1 MASNNALSKI
11 GIKAKYRPD
20 YGALKDWAGSNAAS
34 CLPEFPSP
42 RELRAK
48 GTRAREDSIIM
59 SQNNRQI
66 KASNLRRP
74 ASASPFSPL
83 RGQANYR
90 RAWDIEKPADLND
103 QERF

>member
-1 MASNNALSKI
+1 M
-11 GIKAKYRPD
+11 Y
-20 YGALKDWAGSNAAS
+20 S
-34 CLPEFPSP
+34 CANYSRGCRGRVNTPGGKC
-42 RELRAK
+42 A
-48 GTRAREDSIIM
+48 TCV
-59 SQNNRQI
+59 
-66 KASNLRRP
+66 ASNLRRP